1 MRTNIVQTKL
11 IKQIKY
17 ALLMCRKYRFVCAF
31 GFIALL
37 GLYNATNYGLASL
50 HFYSAQNTVSAWH
63 AGNHLQNEASYNIAA
78 QSAYKA
84 RNHHPAH
91 PLYTD
96 LSAQIYEWGVI
107 GGYEDASVGLASSK
121 DLYIKA
127 AKMRPTWPVTYASL
141 AMNKWRSNEFDAEL
155 VNYLTLANKYGPKKA
170 EVNILFVEMG
180 LALYQSN
187 NPFYIELRPYIKQR
201 ISQGIRNSQS
211 QTRVLAAIEHY
222 AAKRTVCRWMRE
234 SDTMVSNSILKCAK
248 S

>member
-1 MRTNIVQTKL
+1 MQTKL
-11 IKQIKY
+11 TQQISY
-17 ALLMCRKYRFVCAF
+17 ALLTCRKYLFVFAF
-31 GFIALL
+31 GLISLL
-37 GLYNATNYGLASL
+37 GLYNATNYGLANL
-50 HFYSAQNTVSAWH
+50 HFYSAQNAVLAWH
-63 AGNHLQNEASYNIAA
+63 ANNQLDNEESYNNAA

-84 RNHHPAH
+84 RNQHPAH

-107 GGYEDASVGLASSK
+107 GGYEDASVALAISK
-121 DLYIKA
+121 ELYIKA
-127 AKMRPTWPVTYASL
+127 TKMRPTWPVTYASL

-155 VNYLTLANKYGPKKA
+155 LNYLTLANKYGPKKA

-180 LALYQSN
+180 LALYQN
-187 NPFYIELRPYIKQR
+187 NKPFYTELRPYIKQR

-222 AAKRTVCRWMRE
+222 GAKRTVCRWMRE
-234 SDTMVSNSILKCAK
+234 SGTAVSNSIIKCVK